1 VFGRAQKDFVVRA
14 LFTFTHDTFIC
25 FAMEYM
31 LGGDFGDILH
41 KYCCLEE
48 DVARFYIA
56 EIVLALEYLHS
67 LKIVHRDLKPD
78 NILLDKNGHA
88 KLTDFG
94 LSEVGISQKF
104 KARSS
109 IINLDDPDSVH
120 KMMNFNQ
127 YCQAEE
133 DESEGEE
140 EEIDYVMKG
149 KRYSRREEIMNLS
162 GKNSRK
168 DSEDPLSPF
177 HPRGGD
183 LNRKR
188 ASKRNLQRLVGTPD
202 YMAPEIIQGISV
214 DNFSIDWWSLGAL
227 LFEFLCGVPPF
238 NDDTPDKI
246 FENIKNLSIPWDQI
260 EIGYDE
266 NCMSPEAADLIKKLL
281 TSDHTKRL
289 GAQGAQEIKEHPFF
303 KGIDWDTL
311 TKQKAPI
318 VPEKKGEGDTD
329 NFARMASKIFDK
341 ERENPFFLSDDK
353 DADINQ
359 EAAKQMLKA
368 ASDNF
373 NMLNFAALDLDNM
386 KHLEETLMEQEEA
399 LKEMGGGDVGE
410 SIFELPDDDM

>member
-1 VFGRAQKDFVVRA
+1 
-14 LFTFTHDTFIC
+14 
-25 FAMEYM
+25 
-31 LGGDFGDILH
+31 
-41 KYCCLEE
+41 
-48 DVARFYIA
+48 
-56 EIVLALEYLHS
+56 
-67 LKIVHRDLKPD
+67 
-78 NILLDKNGHA
+78 
-88 KLTDFG
+88 
-94 LSEVGISQKF
+94 
-104 KARSS
+104 
-109 IINLDDPDSVH
+109 
-120 KMMNFNQ
+120 MNFNQ

-303 KGIDWDTL
+303 KGIDWDAL